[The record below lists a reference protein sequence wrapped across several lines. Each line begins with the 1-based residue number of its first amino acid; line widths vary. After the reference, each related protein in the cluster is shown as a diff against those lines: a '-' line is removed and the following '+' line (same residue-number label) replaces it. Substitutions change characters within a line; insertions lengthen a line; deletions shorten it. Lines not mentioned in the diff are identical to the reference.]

1 MIKVIKILRK
11 SVVIF
16 ACCLLVFNV
25 SSCSKKS
32 SSTNKDKVLLQK
44 KKKKTITDYEIKL
57 GFSTNMQDPRA
68 EAATLFKTL
77 VEEETGGHIR
87 VALYPDGKLGSDA
100 ELINSIIENKVDM
113 TISSAGNYA
122 TYVTSA
128 GYSAMP
134 FIFSDFEE
142 AWAFLDSESNQKIN
156 KAFESYNMVV
166 LGYFDNGFR
175 CVTTSKNV
183 GPVNKTADM
192 DGLVIRTSQNQ
203 IVMETMYALNAIP
216 KSYPFA
222 ELKEALGN
230 GLFSAQ
236 ENPVP
241 VIYNNKLYEV
251 QSYLAI
257 TNHSYDAMPLT
268 IRKELWDNLSPEY
281 QNIIKQAANQAQAL
295 DRKLVKKQTEDY
307 ISELKKLGMII
318 TYPDLEE
325 FKAATSGVFDVFSSV
340 YGNLF

>member
-1 MIKVIKILRK
+1 MVKIRK
-11 SVVIF
+11 IFNGFAAVLVCCSVIF
-16 ACCLLVFNV
+16 SMSACSKKNNDA
-25 SSCSKKS
+25 KKS
-32 SSTNKDKVLLQK
+32 SSSASK
-44 KKKKTITDYEIKL
+44 KAAVITDYEIKL

-68 EAATLFKTL
+68 EAAALFKTC
-77 VEEETGGHIR
+77 VEEGTGGHIR
-87 VALYPDGKLGSDA
+87 VTLYPEGKLGSDA
-100 ELINSIIENKVDM
+100 ELITSVIENTVDM

-122 TYVTSA
+122 SYVTPA

-134 FIFSDFEE
+134 FLFSDFEE
-142 AWAFLDSESNQKIN
+142 AWAFFDSEENQKIN

-183 GPVNKTADM
+183 GPVNKVADM
-192 DGLVIRTSQNQ
+192 KDLVIRTSQNQ
-203 IVMETMYALNAIP
+203 IVMETMYSLKTIP

-222 ELKEALGN
+222 ELKDALRN

-236 ENPVP
+236 ENPIP

-251 QSYLAI
+251 QTYLAI

-268 IRKELWDNLSPEY
+268 IRKELWDSFSEEY
-281 QNIIKQAANQAQAL
+281 QAIIKEAAKLAQNL

-307 ISELKKLGMII
+307 IDELKKVGMII

-325 FKAATSGVFDVFSSV
+325 FKEATKNVYDVFEPV